1 MALMLI
7 ISLLFCQIHPGRA
20 EQPEKQEASPAAEQ
34 QITEQQ
40 ATDLPKLAP
49 EPPKITLQK
58 ALTIADR
65 YIQKEKINV
74 SSFYLREA
82 KLIFPTEKVEDR
94 QWHFWWVGVKG
105 EAGNNISIVVSMAG
119 EASRRPTM

>member
-1 MALMLI
+1 MILMLI
-7 ISLLFCQIHPGRA
+7 ISLLFCQVHPGQA
-20 EQPEKQEASPAAEQ
+20 EQPVIEQ
-34 QITEQQ
+34 QVTE
-40 ATDLPKLAP
+40 LPKPAP

-65 YIQKEKINV
+65 YIQKEKIDV
-74 SSFYLREA
+74 SSFYLREV
-82 KLIFPTEKVEDR
+82 KLISPTEKVEDR

-105 EAGNNISIVVSMAG
+105 ESGNNISIVVSMAG

>member
-1 MALMLI
+1 MILTLI
-7 ISLLFCQIHPGRA
+7 ISLLFCQFHPGQA
-20 EQPEKQEASPAAEQ
+20 DQTEQKEPHPIAG
-34 QITEQQ
+34 QQ
-40 ATDLPKLAP
+40 ATDLPRP
-49 EPPKITLQK
+49 TPVPPKITLQK
-58 ALTIADR
+58 ALAIADR
-65 YIQKEKINV
+65 YIQKEKIDV

-105 EAGNNISIVVSMAG
+105 ESGNNISIVVSMVG